1 MLTHLAAKATRGDAE
16 GRFVRK
22 LALTRRLYER
32 GLSKQQIIDLYRFI
46 DWVLRLPEALELRYT
61 DAIFQIE
68 EGNKMP
74 YVSFIERRG
83 EARGQIQ
90 GAGLLL
96 RGQLE
101 QRFGPLPEPIVAR
114 LDEADAEQL
123 LAWGRRVLDAGTLD
137 VVFVDDA

>member
-1 MLTHLAAKATRGDAE
+1 
-16 GRFVRK
+16 
-22 LALTRRLYER
+22 
-32 GLSKQQIIDLYRFI
+32 
-46 DWVLRLPEALELRYT
+46 
-61 DAIFQIE
+61 
-68 EGNKMP
+68 MP
-74 YVSFIERRG
+74 YVSFIERRGEARG

-137 VVFVDDA
+137 EVFVDDA